1 MSQTPP
7 QDQSL
12 DARAMELFRA
22 MVDSVGVKRFAS
34 AMDLSTRQVNRMLAG
49 AQPNPV
55 ERMMRSVQAA
65 SPESGDAALDAIC
78 QELGGFFVRY
88 PGDAKAATDQAVK
101 EAAEAIAAI
110 SDGQISALDEKE
122 IREAISA
129 LIALIRR
136 PDSDRRPATR

>member
-1 MSQTPP
+1 MIQTSAENP
-7 QDQSL
+7 SF

-22 MVDSVGVKRFAS
+22 MVESVGVKRFAA

-55 ERMMRSVQAA
+55 ERMLRCVQAS
-65 SPESGDAALDAIC
+65 SPETGDAAIDAIC
-78 QELGGFFVRY
+78 QELGGYFVRY
-88 PGDAKAATDQAVK
+88 TADAKAATDLAVR

-110 SDGQISALDEKE
+110 SDGHVSSHDEQE

-129 LIALIRR
+129 LISLLPRHGTERR
-136 PDSDRRPATR
+136 APTR

>member
-7 QDQSL
+7 QNPAF

-22 MVDSVGVKRFAS
+22 MVESVGVKRFA
-34 AMDLSTRQVNRMLAG
+34 AEMDLSTRQVNRMLAG

-55 ERMMRSVQAA
+55 ERMLRCVQAS
-65 SPESGDAALDAIC
+65 SPEPGDAAIDAVC
-78 QELGGFFVRY
+78 QELGGYFVRY
-88 PGDAKAATDQAVK
+88 AGDAKFATDHAVK

-110 SDGQISALDEKE
+110 SDGHVSAHDEKE

-129 LIALIRR
+129 LISLLPRKAPSR
-136 PDSDRRPATR
+136 